1 MILGLASLSAASPV
15 YDCEVRVQIGDGDC
29 RWHQWSIHAIF
40 DQNGTLVEYQSVGRD
55 ITDRRQLEEALRNS
69 EERFRRFIATA
80 TEGIGIID
88 NNCIVTY
95 ANDSLAEMLG
105 HDLGELIGKPLPRLL
120 ATDGKPEF
128 MTQAIE
134 RGHGLSS
141 KQECLYRRKDGT
153 HAWLLVSSSPIMDN
167 DATFQGFFAM
177 FTDLTLRKEMELS
190 LIEAKEVL
198 ESRVKQRTA
207 ALAKA
212 NKMMKKISIELVHA
226 EERERKRIAGELHDR
241 VGQSLLLA
249 KMKLD
254 MLATN
259 AAQGADYQHTLEVAT
274 IVEKTI
280 QDIRSLTFT
289 MRPAI
294 LETAGIDTALELL
307 CSSIG
312 ADYGLQ
318 IEFSSDDREKPL
330 SSEVRYSLYMAIRE
344 LILNIVKHA
353 GVARAHITVG
363 TTGRNLVIHVVDN
376 GAGFDEK
383 VVQKDLAATKGFGLF
398 SVHHRIEGM
407 GGTFAIESAIGRG
420 THASI
425 WVPMAEQ

>member
-1 MILGLASLSAASPV
+1 
-15 YDCEVRVQIGDGDC
+15 
-29 RWHQWSIHAIF
+29 
-40 DQNGTLVEYQSVGRD
+40 
-55 ITDRRQLEEALRNS
+55 
-69 EERFRRFIATA
+69 
-80 TEGIGIID
+80 
-88 NNCIVTY
+88 
-95 ANDSLAEMLG
+95 
-105 HDLGELIGKPLPRLL
+105 
-120 ATDGKPEF
+120 
-128 MTQAIE
+128 
-134 RGHGLSS
+134 
-141 KQECLYRRKDGT
+141 
-153 HAWLLVSSSPIMDN
+153 
-167 DATFQGFFAM
+167 
-177 FTDLTLRKEMELS
+177 
-190 LIEAKEVL
+190 
-198 ESRVKQRTA
+198 TA

-259 AAQGADYQHTLEVAT
+259 AAQGADYQRTQEVAT

-289 MRPAI
+289 MRPTI
-294 LETAGIDTALELL
+294 LETAGFDTALELL
-307 CSSIG
+307 CRSIG
-312 ADYGLQ
+312 DDYGLQ
-318 IEFSSDDREKPL
+318 IEFSSDDLEKPL

-383 VVQKDLAATKGFGLF
+383 AVQKDLATTKGFGLF

-420 THASI
+420 THATI